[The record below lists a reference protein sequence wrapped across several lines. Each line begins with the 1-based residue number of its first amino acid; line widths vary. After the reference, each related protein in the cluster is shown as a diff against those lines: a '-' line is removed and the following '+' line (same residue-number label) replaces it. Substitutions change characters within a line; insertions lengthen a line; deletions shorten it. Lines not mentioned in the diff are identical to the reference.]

1 MLNQGIVLAFGKQD
15 LEGATKAWQQVVDIA
30 PDSPEGQAAKRALD
44 AMKNAHPA
52 VAGQAPG
59 T

>member
-1 MLNQGIVLAFGKQD
+1 
-15 LEGATKAWQQVVDIA
+15 VVDIA
-30 PDSPEGQAAKRALD
+30 PASPEGLAAKRALD
-44 AMKNAHPA
+44 AMKNAHPD